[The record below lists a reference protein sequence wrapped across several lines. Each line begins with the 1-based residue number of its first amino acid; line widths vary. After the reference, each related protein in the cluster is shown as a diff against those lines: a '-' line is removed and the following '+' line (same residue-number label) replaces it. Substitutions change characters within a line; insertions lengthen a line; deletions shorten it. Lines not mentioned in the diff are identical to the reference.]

1 MENTLFL
8 FQNPNSKYPI
18 LCAPDDVNGISYKSS
33 PKGWMNSNLFADY
46 FRNTRVINPFTK
58 EELRNCGLIHVF
70 PILMD
75 RTYRNES

>member
-46 FRNTRVINPFTK
+46 FLNTRVINPFT
-58 EELRNCGLIHVF
+58 ER
-70 PILMD
+70 
-75 RTYRNES
+75 RTQKLWVDSCLSYFNGQNLSE